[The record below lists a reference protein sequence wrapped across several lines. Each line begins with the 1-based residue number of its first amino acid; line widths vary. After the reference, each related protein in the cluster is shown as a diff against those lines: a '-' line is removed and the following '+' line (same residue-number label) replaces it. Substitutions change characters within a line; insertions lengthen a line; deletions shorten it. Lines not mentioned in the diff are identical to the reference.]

1 MKKIAVIDG
10 NSLMHRGYHAV
21 PDYMTADDGTHTNA
35 IFGFLQMLLKM
46 NEKLR
51 PDAIIC
57 AFDAGIPEF
66 RKTAIERYK
75 AQRPPTDPAL
85 KEQFPLIENI
95 LRALNIPV
103 VKVPGWEGDDILGT
117 ISRLG
122 EEQGMEVLLVSGDRD
137 IFQLASELTKVVHTK
152 TGMSDVVVYGPD
164 EVRERYGIGP
174 ELVPDFISLKGDS
187 SDNIPGVAGI
197 GEKTAAKLLQEYGS
211 VHEIVAHA
219 DELKGKQRE
228 SIKSSVEE
236 IDAGLLVAT
245 IVRDV
250 EGIDVDLDAISF
262 PSYTPADIREAFM
275 SIKMTQHYSKFLA
288 LVEDDGSGDGSG
300 ACPTGK
306 VEPGEVITGD
316 AALAAVEEF
325 IADGREVSVLI
336 EQLGQATLFGA
347 ARAMAI
353 CDGPKVAIVDSEE
366 EIPELLAKLVRSNSV
381 IAMDAKHL
389 LQTVIPADSSKP
401 ALVEIAKLEVS
412 RLFDISIAAY
422 LLASDVSKYT
432 LETLAPRYLECE
444 VEPDSAYA
452 DADEEGSFAILA
464 ARATAA
470 FRLASVLRTK
480 LEEDSSLACFT
491 NIDMALVPA
500 LLSIERVGMELDC
513 PRLAEIGVDTAGK
526 IAELEQQ
533 IYALAGSEFNIGS
546 PKQLGKVLFEDLGL
560 PAGKKTRS
568 GYSTDASVL
577 TDLKDKYE
585 IAGLVLEYREL
596 SKIKGTYI
604 DALPQL
610 LRGDSRLHTT
620 LNQTITAT
628 GRLSSSDPNLQNIPV
643 RTDLGRLIRTAFPPY
658 SEMGEPGVDAVFLS
672 ADYSQIELRLLA
684 ALSGDEGLIAA
695 FNEEADFH
703 RATAAQVF
711 GVPFDDVTPQMR
723 SRAKAVN
730 FGIVYGQQA
739 FGLARSLGIGLRE
752 AQGMI
757 DRYFEAYPKVK
768 LYLDGLVAKAT
779 ADGYVSTMFGRKR
792 HVHELASSNRNIR
805 SAGERIAMNH
815 PMQGSAADIIK
826 LAMIGVHRRLIEEGF
841 ASVMMLQVHDELDFS
856 CPIGEIERLSAMVV
870 ETMEGVIELPVK
882 LEVSVSYGP
891 TWADAK

>member
-103 VKVPGWEGDDILGT
+103 IKVPGWEGDDILGT

-197 GEKTAAKLLQEYGS
+197 GEKTAAKLLKEYGS

-250 EGIDVDLDAISF
+250 EGIDVDLDAIRF

-288 LVEDDGSGDGSG
+288 LVEDDGSGDGAS

-306 VEPGEVITGD
+306 VEPGEVLTGA

-325 IADGREVSVLI
+325 IADGRE
-336 EQLGQATLFGA
+336 
-347 ARAMAI
+347 
-353 CDGPKVAIVDSEE
+353 
-366 EIPELLAKLVRSNSV
+366 
-381 IAMDAKHL
+381 
-389 LQTVIPADSSKP
+389 
-401 ALVEIAKLEVS
+401 
-412 RLFDISIAAY
+412 
-422 LLASDVSKYT
+422 
-432 LETLAPRYLECE
+432 
-444 VEPDSAYA
+444 
-452 DADEEGSFAILA
+452 
-464 ARATAA
+464 
-470 FRLASVLRTK
+470 
-480 LEEDSSLACFT
+480 
-491 NIDMALVPA
+491 
-500 LLSIERVGMELDC
+500 
-513 PRLAEIGVDTAGK
+513 
-526 IAELEQQ
+526 
-533 IYALAGSEFNIGS
+533 
-546 PKQLGKVLFEDLGL
+546 
-560 PAGKKTRS
+560 
-568 GYSTDASVL
+568 
-577 TDLKDKYE
+577 
-585 IAGLVLEYREL
+585 
-596 SKIKGTYI
+596 
-604 DALPQL
+604 
-610 LRGDSRLHTT
+610 
-620 LNQTITAT
+620 
-628 GRLSSSDPNLQNIPV
+628 
-643 RTDLGRLIRTAFPPY
+643 
-658 SEMGEPGVDAVFLS
+658 
-672 ADYSQIELRLLA
+672 
-684 ALSGDEGLIAA
+684 
-695 FNEEADFH
+695 
-703 RATAAQVF
+703 
-711 GVPFDDVTPQMR
+711 
-723 SRAKAVN
+723 
-730 FGIVYGQQA
+730 
-739 FGLARSLGIGLRE
+739 
-752 AQGMI
+752 
-757 DRYFEAYPKVK
+757 
-768 LYLDGLVAKAT
+768 
-779 ADGYVSTMFGRKR
+779 
-792 HVHELASSNRNIR
+792 
-805 SAGERIAMNH
+805 
-815 PMQGSAADIIK
+815 
-826 LAMIGVHRRLIEEGF
+826 
-841 ASVMMLQVHDELDFS
+841 
-856 CPIGEIERLSAMVV
+856 
-870 ETMEGVIELPVK
+870 
-882 LEVSVSYGP
+882 
-891 TWADAK
+891 